1 MKIAQRSDGIMIKY
15 DKIFKMFEDRNMSM
29 YAVRKNKL
37 MNDATIRNLKNGGN
51 LDCGTL
57 NRLCNFFECQ
67 PSDLI
72 EYIPDIEPVKVS

>member
-1 MKIAQRSDGIMIKY
+1 MIKY

-51 LDCGTL
+51 LDCGYAIFL
-57 NRLCNFFECQ
+57 NANQ
-67 PSDLI
+67 VI
-72 EYIPDIEPVKVS
+72 

>member
-1 MKIAQRSDGIMIKY
+1 MIKY

-51 LDCGTL
+51 FGNNKQIKYQIKFDA
-57 NRLCNFFECQ
+57 FFFFL
-67 PSDLI
+67 SYRIAILFL
-72 EYIPDIEPVKVS
+72 